1 MSLKKNLDCHAE
13 ILTTRCFR
21 QFVMMQVKG
30 CIEEKSLT
38 IEILKFDETKK
49 TFMLQEGYHL
59 QLYISFFLVVIAGIP

>member
-1 MSLKKNLDCHAE
+1 
-13 ILTTRCFR
+13 
-21 QFVMMQVKG
+21 MMQVKG